1 MLGVK
6 QAAHHIAVCACDGCP
21 EMGTGPA
28 RFRLGPL
35 PAGATLVRLPC
46 PRAFEPKRILELLL
60 EGAEGVLIVGC
71 AEGSGIVSDYEVEE
85 RLKVLRCL
93 LRQVGL
99 ADVRI
104 ASEWM
109 PRWRWGDVARSV
121 EDLRAALAG
130 VSGLQRPAL

>member
-1 MLGVK
+1 
-6 QAAHHIAVCACDGCP
+6 
-21 EMGTGPA
+21 MGTGPA

-35 PAGATLVRLPC
+35 PAGATLVRTPC

-60 EGAEGVLIVGC
+60 EGVEGVLIVGC

-109 PRWRWGDVARSV
+109 PRWGDVARRV
-121 EDLRAALAG
+121 EDLRAALSG
-130 VSGLQRPAL
+130 VSSL